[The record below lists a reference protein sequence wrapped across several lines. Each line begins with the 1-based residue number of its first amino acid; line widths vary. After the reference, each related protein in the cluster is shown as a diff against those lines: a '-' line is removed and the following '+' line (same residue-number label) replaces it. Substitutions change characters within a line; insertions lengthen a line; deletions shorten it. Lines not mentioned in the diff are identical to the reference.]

1 MSSPRSLAWI
11 AAFVCVLSWETG
23 SAPAAER
30 IDPSGTWTW
39 VRELEGQEAQSVLSL
54 TYKDGKLIGS
64 YKRMGAS
71 SRLPMA
77 RSTKTKSPLMP
88 TGLGT
93 IRRSTANSK
102 ESSATI

>member
-11 AAFVCVLSWETG
+11 AAFVCVLSWEIE
-23 SAPAAER
+23 SAPAADR

-64 YKRMGAS
+64 YKRMG
-71 SRLPMA
+71 RVV
-77 RSTKTKSPLMP
+77 
-88 TGLGT
+88 
-93 IRRSTANSK
+93 
-102 ESSATI
+102 